1 MLTEFFIKKDLSFQK
16 TRYFFLSQKFF
27 MLEYKKTHKNKK
39 VFKTAFNFFNFDI
52 VLKYPLGIN
61 YFDNFQ
67 IIINYFKVT
76 LKSNFIFYCIRILFF
91 FFSFVFFGG
100 VGVFFAVCFFV
111 FIYKKQNRDKMLYA
125 YFTVIFFFLMLIC

>member
-27 MLEYKKTHKNKK
+27 MLEYRKTHKNKK

-91 FFSFVFFGG
+91 FFSFDFLS
-100 VGVFFAVCFFV
+100 C
-111 FIYKKQNRDKMLYA
+111 
-125 YFTVIFFFLMLIC
+125 IFFSYDNISFYTFFTLGYPNFLSLFSINF